1 MPARDADLLDGTIR
15 PCCQSLWLSRGAEVD
30 RSGMETMR
38 HLISWQLSV
47 LLLAGMAAGAQ
58 VPNSNQNGQS
68 QGSAPAEKATP
79 PDASQPPTAPPM
91 IAPGITVTGTTP
103 TAEPPLPKL
112 QPDKFTDCYG
122 ANKTTGPE
130 EMDFVAM
137 ENCKVQV
144 AMEVRTVIEKCINRN
159 GKSAPPVV
167 ILACTELLE
176 HDIFLGSDR
185 FYVYANRAE
194 AYIAQG
200 DQQHAL
206 DDYNQAVK
214 LAPHNAKLYYNRGVF
229 HLAQPDIDAALRDF
243 DTALSLNPKLVPAL
257 LHRAKIHK
265 TQNDFSGALADY
277 SEAIH
282 LEPKTPAV
290 WSDRGYVC
298 LVQHDYENA
307 IKNEGEAIRLDPKMA
322 RAYLFR
328 GAAFGGLG
336 DSSKARS
343 DFVTAVRL
351 DPSLARYVTS
361 KDQNSSDAHP
371 P

>member
-1 MPARDADLLDGTIR
+1 
-15 PCCQSLWLSRGAEVD
+15 
-30 RSGMETMR
+30 METLR
-38 HLISWQLSV
+38 RLFSWQLSV

-58 VPNSNQNGQS
+58 VGNPSQTAQS
-68 QGSAPAEKATP
+68 PGSPPAETATP
-79 PDASQPPTAPPM
+79 PGANEAQTTPPM
-91 IAPGITVTGTTP
+91 ITPGITVTGSEP
-103 TAEPPLPKL
+103 RAEPPLPKL
-112 QPDKFTDCYG
+112 PPDKFTNCYW
-122 ANKTTGPE
+122 ANKSTGPE

-200 DQQHAL
+200 DKQHAL

-229 HLAQPDIDAALRDF
+229 YLAQTDVDAALRDF

-257 LHRAKIHK
+257 LQRAKIHK

-277 SEAIH
+277 SEAIR
-282 LEPKTPAV
+282 LEPKTAAV
-290 WSDRGYVC
+290 WSERGYVC
-298 LVQHDYENA
+298 LLQHDYENA
-307 IKNEGEAIRLDPKMA
+307 IKDEGEAIRLDPKMA
-322 RAYLFR
+322 RAYFFR
-328 GAAFGGLG
+328 GAAFGGLA
-336 DSSKARS
+336 DSSKARG
-343 DFVTAVRL
+343 DIVTAVRL
-351 DPSLARYVTS
+351 DPSLQRCVTS
-361 KDQNSSDAHP
+361 KDSNPLVTP
-371 P
+371 PP